1 MNFRIYAFLTS
12 ILIGLSAASYAETAE
27 EKGYRLM
34 KLNDDQPIFQKV
46 KGDAVLNIYGST
58 GDLRFHKKMVMAS
71 YTENMGTQAE
81 KENYI
86 CYCLQPADDNGN
98 SYLMFNYKTESD
110 IKYAYLKGIR
120 KAKKV
125 TGADN
130 RLSFFGSDFTN
141 GDIGKPD
148 IREWN
153 YRYLGDEQILFKGK
167 PFDCYAVE
175 STPKTEA
182 ILRDKGYGRQV
193 TYIEKKTL
201 LTLKI
206 EYFDENK
213 IKIKEMRLLS
223 FVSRDNVKRQKVY
236 YYTGYEMKNVKR
248 GTRTEL
254 LFKNMRFEEQANI
267 NPNIF
272 SVEYMTR
279 KWW

>member
-1 MNFRIYAFLTS
+1 MNFRIFAFLTS

-71 YTENMGTQAE
+71 YTENMGTPAE

-86 CYCLQPADDNGN
+86 CYCLQPTDDNGN

-153 YRYLGDEQILFKGK
+153 YRYLGDEQIPFKGK
-167 PFDCYAVE
+167 PFDCYAIE

-223 FVSRDNVKRQKVY
+223 FVSRNNVKGQKVY

-254 LFKNMRFEEQANI
+254 LFKKMRFEEQANI

-272 SVEYMTR
+272 SVEYLTR

>member
-1 MNFRIYAFLTS
+1 MKHVLLALFTFAA
-12 ILIGLSAASYAETAE
+12 IGTAEPGFAETPE

-34 KLNDDQPIFQKV
+34 KMNDDQPIFQKV
-46 KGDAVLNIYGST
+46 KGEAVLKIYGST
-58 GDLRFHKKMVMAS
+58 GDLRFHKKMVMGS
-71 YTENMGTQAE
+71 FTESLGTTAE

-86 CYCLQPADDNGN
+86 CYCLEPADDNGN
-98 SYLMFNYKTESD
+98 SYLMFNYKAQPD

-148 IREWN
+148 INEWN
-153 YRYLGDEQILFKGK
+153 YRYLGDERVEFKGRL
-167 PFDCYAVE
+167 FDCYAIE
-175 STPKTEA
+175 SIPKTA
-182 ILRDKGYGRQV
+182 AVLSDKGYARQV
-193 TYIEKKTL
+193 TFIEKKTL

-213 IKIKEMRLLS
+213 IKMKEMKLLS
-223 FVSRDNVKRQKVY
+223 FVSRNNVKGDRVY

-254 LFKNMRFEEQANI
+254 FFKNMRFEEEANI

-272 SVEYMTR
+272 SIEYMTR

>member
-1 MNFRIYAFLTS
+1 
-12 ILIGLSAASYAETAE
+12 
-27 EKGYRLM
+27 M
-34 KLNDDQPIFQKV
+34 KMNDDQPIFQKV
-46 KGDAVLNIYGST
+46 KGEAVLKIYGST
-58 GDLRFHKKMVMAS
+58 GDLRFQKKMVMAS
-71 YTENMGTQAE
+71 YTENMGTPAE

-86 CYCLQPADDNGN
+86 CYFLEPADDNGN
-98 SYLMFNYKTESD
+98 SYLMYNYKTQAD

-148 IREWN
+148 ITEWTYN
-153 YRYLGDEQILFKGK
+153 SLGEEKIIFKDK
-167 PFDCYAVE
+167 PFDCYAIE
-175 STPKTEA
+175 SLPKNDEV
-182 ILRDKGYGRQV
+182 LRDKGYGRIV

-201 LTLKI
+201 LTLRM
-206 EYFDENK
+206 EYYDENK
-213 IKIKEMRLLS
+213 IKTKEMKLLS
-223 FVSRDNVKRQKVY
+223 FVSQNNVKGQKVY

-254 LFKNMRFEEQANI
+254 LFKNMRFENEANI